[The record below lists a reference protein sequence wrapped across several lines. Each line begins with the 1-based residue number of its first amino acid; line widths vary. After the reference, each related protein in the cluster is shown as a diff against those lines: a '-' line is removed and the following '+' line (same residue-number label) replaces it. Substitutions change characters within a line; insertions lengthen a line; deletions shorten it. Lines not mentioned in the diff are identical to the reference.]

1 MQMKKPILVIGPI
14 FCDLLLSGY
23 ERMPEAGQEL
33 YLPDYTISLGGN
45 AIIASA
51 LTQLDIPTSLLST
64 IGDDLMAE
72 HLLALLRQKGIKGEH
87 VIPLPGMKSNISCIF
102 AQDGERSFLT
112 WTQPRD
118 ICNTAMGIHVAS
130 LDPSL
135 FSHIHLSF
143 ELLQLPEIQRF
154 LQRARSAGATVS
166 TDLGFQDALQ
176 WKEEH
181 YPLLKTVDFFFPN
194 WEEARLITGTSQL
207 QEMLHQLGRWVAEP
221 IITLGEKGVAALVK
235 DQGIVFCPAPTVEG
249 ICNTTGAGDSFVAG
263 FLFGRSQGMDLYQ
276 SLRIGVATGSL
287 TVGSEQSVS
296 PEISR
301 ERLRQMGV
309 LNGNPRTREGAER

>member
-45 AIIASA
+45 AIVASA
-51 LTQLDIPTSLLST
+51 LTQLDIPTSLLTT

-72 HLLALLRQKGIKGEH
+72 HLLALLREKGIREEH
-87 VIPLPGMKSNISCIF
+87 VIPLPGMKSNISCVF
-102 AQDGERSFLT
+102 AHDGERSFLT
-112 WTQPRD
+112 WAQPRD
-118 ICNTAMGIHVAS
+118 TCNTAMARHAAS

-143 ELLQLPEIQRF
+143 ELLHIPEIQHF
-154 LQRARSAGATVS
+154 VQRAKERGTTVS
-166 TDLGFQDALQ
+166 TDLGFQDALR
-176 WKEEH
+176 WEEEH
-181 YPLLKTVDFFFPN
+181 FALLQAVDFFFPN
-194 WEEARLITGTSQL
+194 LEEARLITGASEL
-207 QEMLHQLGRWVAEP
+207 NEMLHRLRRWVAEP
-221 IITLGEKGVAALVK
+221 IITLGEKGVASLMK

-263 FLFGRSQGMDLYQ
+263 FLFGRFHGMDLYE

-296 PEISR
+296 PDISR
-301 ERLRQMGV
+301 ARLQQMGV
-309 LNGNPRTREGAER
+309 LDGYSAVRERAEG

>member
-1 MQMKKPILVIGPI
+1 MKKPILVIGPI

-33 YLPDYTISLGGN
+33 YLHGYTISLGGN

-51 LTQLDIPTSLLST
+51 LTQLDIPTALLST
-64 IGDDLMAE
+64 IGDDLMGE
-72 HLLALLRQKGIKGEH
+72 HLLALLRQKEIHAEH
-87 VIPLPGMKSNISCIF
+87 VIRLQGMKSNISCIF
-102 AQDGERSFLT
+102 AHDGERAFLT
-112 WTQPRD
+112 WAQPRHV
-118 ICNTAMGIHVAS
+118 CNAAVGMHAAS

-143 ELLQLPEIQRF
+143 ELLHVPEIQQF
-154 LQRARSAGATVS
+154 LQKAKQGGSTIS

-181 YPLLKTVDFFFPN
+181 FPLLSTVDYFFPN
-194 WEEARLITGTSQL
+194 WEEARLITGAGDL
-207 QEMLHQLGRWVAEP
+207 KEMLHRLERWVAQP
-221 IITLGEKGVAALVK
+221 IITLGDKGVAALVK
-235 DQGIVFCPAPTVEG
+235 NQGIIFCPAPAVEG
-249 ICNTTGAGDSFVAG
+249 VCNTTGAGDSFVAG
-263 FLFGRSQGMDLYQ
+263 FLFGRYHGMDLYE

-296 PEISR
+296 PDISVH
-301 ERLRQMGV
+301 RLRQMGV
-309 LNGNPRTREGAER
+309 LKGTSETAEAEKG